1 MEMCCKL
8 GREDNSSGA
17 GHPGPL
23 ESRIRGGKSSEK
35 TERTAYCFCEEDMM
49 VVVVV
54 SLILQQVEE
63 CRATSSKE
71 REGCGGKH

>member
-1 MEMCCKL
+1 MEMFCKL

-35 TERTAYCFCEEDMM
+35 TERTEQEE
-49 VVVVV
+49 
-54 SLILQQVEE
+54 
-63 CRATSSKE
+63 K
-71 REGCGGKH
+71 GCGAAK

>member
-23 ESRIRGGKSSEK
+23 ESRLRGGKSSEK
-35 TERTAYCFCEEDMM
+35 TGRTEQEEKGCGAAKWQDRVMRTVDSSSLCEEFGL
-49 VVVVV
+49 
-54 SLILQQVEE
+54 SL
-63 CRATSSKE
+63 
-71 REGCGGKH
+71 